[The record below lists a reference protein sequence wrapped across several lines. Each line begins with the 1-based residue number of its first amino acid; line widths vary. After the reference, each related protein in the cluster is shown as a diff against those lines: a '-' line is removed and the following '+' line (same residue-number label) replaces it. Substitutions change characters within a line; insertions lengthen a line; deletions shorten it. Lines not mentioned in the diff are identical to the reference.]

1 MKTREILISVIEH
14 LSAFESANL
23 NTENLS
29 LSDFVGY
36 LNSQVGLPELQHRRD
51 SGEMEAWLVESGE
64 ETESTIGRLLVLM
77 NRYAKGYLKKALEG
91 SLIQTGEEFSYLIV
105 LLTFESLTKT
115 ELNNK
120 NIMEKTSG
128 TEVIKRLIKLGFIS
142 EFDDP
147 DDKRSKRISITE
159 SGKSEV
165 FRILPKMDSFTH
177 LVAGNLNT
185 QERATLAYL
194 LKKLDHHHHEIFIN
208 DRKST
213 FDELKEKYIGER
225 ANPYS
230 FFNQGD

>member
-1 MKTREILISVIEH
+1 MKTRDILIGVIEH
-14 LSAFESANL
+14 LSAFEAENL
-23 NTENLS
+23 NAENLT
-29 LSDFVGY
+29 LSDFVGF

-51 SGEMEAWLVESGE
+51 SGEKEAWLVQSGE
-64 ETESTIGRLLVLM
+64 ETESTIGRLLVIM

-128 TEVIKRLIKLGFIS
+128 TEVIKRLNKLGFIS

-159 SGKSEV
+159 SGKSEI
-165 FRILPKMDSFTH
+165 FRILPKIDSFTH
-177 LVAGNLNT
+177 LIAGNLNT